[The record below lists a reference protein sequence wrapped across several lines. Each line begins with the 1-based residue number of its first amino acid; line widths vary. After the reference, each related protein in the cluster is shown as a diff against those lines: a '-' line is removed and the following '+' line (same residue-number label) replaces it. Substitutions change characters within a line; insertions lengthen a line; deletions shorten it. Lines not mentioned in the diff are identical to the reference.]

1 MTPRIAPFRQIDVTR
16 AAKGVVAAG
25 LPVGRI
31 EIDREGKIVVL
42 VYSASQAPTD
52 SNDWDAR

>member
-1 MTPRIAPFRQIDVTR
+1 MSHPRATFKQVDVTR

-25 LPVGRI
+25 LRVGRV

-42 VYSASQAPTD
+42 VGDASTQAEK
-52 SNDWDAR
+52 NDWD

>member
-1 MTPRIAPFRQIDVTR
+1 MAQLRATFRQVDVTR
-16 AAKGVVAAG
+16 AAKGVAAAG

-42 VYSASQAPTD
+42 VGDASIQPEK
-52 SNDWDAR
+52 NDWD